1 MLYEAE
7 AAEQLRLIRDELK
20 EKYGYGIRILIATG
34 PGHISS
40 DFGTSYQIQ
49 TMSHRQ
55 IKAACTAVVLQ

>member
-1 MLYEAE
+1 MKM
-7 AAEQLRLIRDELK
+7 IKKFNLK
-20 EKYGYGIRILIATG
+20 TLLLFMGLGFLIATG